1 MVYKKLFYSGSFFNI
16 LVLFKF
22 FRSTSYCSII
32 VLYYFIL
39 YITSNYSALCCS
51 SDCTLWGGPATRF
64 KPGTGGLEALTL
76 TSRPPHPLDQI

>member
-51 SDCTLWGGPATRF
+51 SDCTLWGGPGTRF
-64 KPGTGGLEALTL
+64 EPGTGGLEAGTL
-76 TSRPPHPLDQI
+76 TTRPPHPLIKF